1 MTVVNATNF
10 RRNIFSLLEQTIK
23 YNEPV
28 HISTKSGNAVMLSEE
43 DYRGLMETLYISSV
57 PHLKDE
63 IQEGMRTE
71 LADCIPESG
80 IAW

>member
-1 MTVVNATNF
+1 
-10 RRNIFSLLEQTIK
+10 
-23 YNEPV
+23 
-28 HISTKSGNAVMLSEE
+28 MLSEE

-63 IQEGMRTE
+63 LQEGMRTE